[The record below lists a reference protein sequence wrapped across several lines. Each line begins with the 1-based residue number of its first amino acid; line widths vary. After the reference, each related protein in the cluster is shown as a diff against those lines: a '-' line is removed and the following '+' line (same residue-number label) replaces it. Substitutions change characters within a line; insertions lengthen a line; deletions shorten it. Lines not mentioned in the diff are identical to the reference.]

1 MVGDTQS
8 CLTAFDLANAVPV
21 RSLKPITTP
30 VGEGH
35 VARIVLENLV
45 KTFGA
50 DITAVAGVN
59 LEIMDGEFMI
69 FVGPSGCGKTT
80 TLNMISGLEQPTSGQ
95 VIIGDEVVNDVEP
108 GDRGLGMVFQNLAL
122 FPHLTVFENIAFGLR
137 VQKVPQAQVHQR
149 VTQAAETFRI
159 AHLLS
164 NKPAQCSGGEAQRV
178 ALARTTITNPDVLLL
193 DEPLSSLDAKLRIE
207 MRTELKS
214 LHEQLGSTFVYV
226 THDQAEAMT
235 MADRIMVMQAGRVQ
249 QLGTPLEIYRHPAN
263 LFVASFFGTPA
274 MNTIQGKVSGDGTG
288 CFRAPKL
295 TLELPTKAV
304 PDAVL
309 GRDVHLGVRAEH
321 VVLGSSGVPG
331 QVTLTEPLGDVT
343 LVFFHYGGD
352 APLVAKVD
360 GDCAYRV
367 GDAIH
372 FSCNPSGV
380 LFFDTHDGTRLG

>member
-1 MVGDTQS
+1 M
-8 CLTAFDLANAVPV
+8 
-21 RSLKPITTP
+21 
-30 VGEGH
+30 
-35 VARIVLENLV
+35 ARIVLENLV

-50 DITAVAGVN
+50 DVVAVAGIN

-80 TLNMISGLEQPTSGQ
+80 TLNMISGLEHPTSGL
-95 VIIGDEVVNDVEP
+95 VMIGDEVVNDIEP

-137 VQKVPQAQVHQR
+137 VQKVSQAQVRQR
-149 VTQAAETFRI
+149 VIQAAETFHI

-193 DEPLSSLDAKLRIE
+193 DEPLSSLDAKLRVE
-207 MRTELKS
+207 MRTELKG

-235 MADRIMVMQAGRVQ
+235 MADRIMVMQAGRIQ
-249 QLGTPLEIYRHPAN
+249 QLGTPLEIYRQPAN

-274 MNTIQGKVSGDGTG
+274 MNSIQGQVEGDETY
-288 CFRAPKL
+288 CFRSPQLAL
-295 TLELPTKAV
+295 DLPAKAV
-304 PDAVL
+304 PDGAL
-309 GRDVHLGVRAEH
+309 GRDIHLGVRAEH
-321 VVLGSSGVPG
+321 VVLGAEGVPG
-331 QVTLTEPLGDVT
+331 RVTLTEPLGDTT

-360 GDCAYRV
+360 GDCPYRV

-380 LFFDTHDGTRLG
+380 LFFDAHHGTRLG